1 MYTHMQ
7 AIISFVHIRRVN
19 LNIKLPR
26 EEADLNNITGPAITV
41 EMCDCP
47 QGMVGSSCDECAV
60 GYYRP
65 SGNPA
70 DPCLPCQCNNQ
81 TQTCDQRTGVC
92 TNCGSNTTGNH
103 CQLCLPG
110 FFGNITSGISCQ
122 PCQCPFLNKNFSP
135 TCILDSDGNHTCDQC
150 GTGYAGRRCDM
161 CANGYFG
168 NPLVSDK
175 MMPSHWLPCFDP
187 QMDDGVCND
196 CQCNNNVDPALGLT
210 CDMIS
215 GQCLNCQNHTRG
227 FFCQH
232 CDEGFHGDVL
242 GGIPCQGE
250 FTNDLQPG

>member
-1 MYTHMQ
+1 MYIQ
-7 AIISFVHIRRVN
+7 AVISFVHIRRVN

-103 CQLCLPG
+103 CQQCLPG

-168 NPLVSDK
+168 NPLVSEK
-175 MMPSHWLPCFDP
+175 IMPSH
-187 QMDDGVCND
+187 
-196 CQCNNNVDPALGLT
+196 
-210 CDMIS
+210 
-215 GQCLNCQNHTRG
+215 
-227 FFCQH
+227 
-232 CDEGFHGDVL
+232 
-242 GGIPCQGE
+242 
-250 FTNDLQPG
+250 

>member
-1 MYTHMQ
+1 MAGRVSTGQCLHTEPVSGSHIQHHQFAIQCKVHSGIVISIVAYNHLLALIIYSIFYTMYIQ
-7 AIISFVHIRRVN
+7 AVISFVHIRRVN

-26 EEADLNNITGPAITV
+26 EEADLNNITGPAIVV

-92 TNCGSNTTGNH
+92 TNCGSNTTGDH
-103 CQLCLPG
+103 CQQCLPG

-122 PCQCPFLNKNFSP
+122 PCQCPFLDKNFSP

-150 GTGYAGRRCDM
+150 GTGYAGRRCDL

-175 MMPSHWLPCFDP
+175 MMPSH
-187 QMDDGVCND
+187 
-196 CQCNNNVDPALGLT
+196 
-210 CDMIS
+210 
-215 GQCLNCQNHTRG
+215 
-227 FFCQH
+227 
-232 CDEGFHGDVL
+232 
-242 GGIPCQGE
+242 
-250 FTNDLQPG
+250 